1 MGDDKGPQPTGT
13 AAPEGFDARHAQL
26 LQRDHVVG
34 IEAEIGRQNAEILRL
49 SSDLRKAKARSARLN
64 ERKESQAKRLRT
76 LQSRLQAAQE
86 RNARLDRRI
95 ADLEAQTS
103 PPSLARRIAR
113 RLRGPGR

>member
-13 AAPEGFDARHAQL
+13 VAPESFDARHAQL

-49 SSDLRKAKARSARLN
+49 NGDLRKAKARAARLN
-64 ERKESQAKRLRT
+64 ERKESQAKRLEG
-76 LQSRLQAAQE
+76 LQSRLEAARE
-86 RNARLDRRI
+86 RNARLTRRI
-95 ADLEAQTS
+95 AELEAQSS
-103 PPSLARRIAR
+103 PPSLARRIVR